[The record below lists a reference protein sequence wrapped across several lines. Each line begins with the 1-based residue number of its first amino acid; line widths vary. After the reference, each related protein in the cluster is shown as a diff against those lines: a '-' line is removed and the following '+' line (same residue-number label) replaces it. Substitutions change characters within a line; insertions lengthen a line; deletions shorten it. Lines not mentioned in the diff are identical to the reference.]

1 MSANRRLKSLSFAN
15 RLTRKVQRAMLYVM
29 SFTLAVTFLA
39 AFRAM
44 KSETR
49 GRYVGMM
56 NLVSEKINSEIKWM
70 EIGAKNVFDEIEC
83 HLDSPEDIIKALEEE
98 IRLNDYVEGYFVA
111 FEPYYFPQ
119 QGKWFEPYTHKVRKE
134 ERGKGKEEAHT
145 YQTDQVASANHD
157 YFKADWYQ
165 RAKKESKPFWS
176 DPYTLDNEKHLPG
189 LFCTYIIPI
198 YDKQGRFIGV
208 FGADLLLKNLIRDL
222 KRIDVESRNEGM
234 KNISKR
240 YSNLDF
246 YSFIINE
253 KGTYIAHPEEE
264 RAMKQNIRS
273 YVENGKLYGDCERVI
288 RDMTQMKK
296 GIGPMKVDGL
306 WADVY
311 YSPLQSTN
319 WSMAIV
325 VQKRVFLQPIFYL
338 LLILLLATALGE
350 ILISIIC
357 RRNIRK
363 ETRPLVSLT
372 QSANEVAKG
381 NFKAPLPELE
391 YKDEVSNLRDSFA
404 TMQSSLTKYIQDLE
418 ETTTKKAAM
427 ENELNVAKKIQM
439 SMIPN
444 KFPPFP
450 KRNDIDLFGSLT
462 PAKTVGGD
470 LFDYF
475 IHNDHLFFCIG
486 DVSGKGV
493 PSALMMTVIH
503 YLFRSFSSQSDDPKQ
518 IVEAMNDCYAADN
531 KSMMFCTFFLGV
543 LDLKT
548 GLLRYCNAGH
558 EAPYMVTSEVERI
571 KVDPNMALGVV
582 EGMQFTAQEKL
593 LPDGGLLFL
602 YTDGLTEATDENEG
616 LFGRERVEQ
625 SLQNALD
632 EGLTDGAAYIHRMT
646 DDVAAFVK
654 NASQSD
660 DLTMLAL
667 RLSLKH

>member
-1 MSANRRLKSLSFAN
+1 
-15 RLTRKVQRAMLYVM
+15 MLYVM

-134 ERGKGKEEAHT
+134 EREKGKEEAHT
-145 YQTDQVASANHD
+145 YQTDQVASASHD

-338 LLILLLATALGE
+338 LLILLLATVLGE

-444 KFPPFP
+444 KFAIPQAKRYRPLRLADTCQDGRRRPLRLFHSQRPPLLLHRRCQRQGRAFSADDDGDTLSVP
-450 KRNDIDLFGSLT
+450 KLFLAVRRPEADRRSHERLLCSRQQ
-462 PAKTVGGD
+462 VD
-470 LFDYF
+470 
-475 IHNDHLFFCIG
+475 
-486 DVSGKGV
+486 DV
-493 PSALMMTVIH
+493 LH
-503 YLFRSFSSQSDDPKQ
+503 
-518 IVEAMNDCYAADN
+518 
-531 KSMMFCTFFLGV
+531 
-543 LDLKT
+543 
-548 GLLRYCNAGH
+548 
-558 EAPYMVTSEVERI
+558 
-571 KVDPNMALGVV
+571 
-582 EGMQFTAQEKL
+582 L
-593 LPDGGLLFL
+593 LPRGARPEDGSVALLQCRPRG
-602 YTDGLTEATDENEG
+602 T
-616 LFGRERVEQ
+616 
-625 SLQNALD
+625 
-632 EGLTDGAAYIHRMT
+632 IHGH
-646 DDVAAFVK
+646 
-654 NASQSD
+654 
-660 DLTMLAL
+660 LGG
-667 RLSLKH
+667 

>member
-145 YQTDQVASANHD
+145 YQTDQVASASHD

-198 YDKQGRFIGV
+198 YDRQGRFIGV

-222 KRIDVESRNEGM
+222 KRIDVESRSEGM

-338 LLILLLATALGE
+338 LLILL
-350 ILISIIC
+350 
-357 RRNIRK
+357 
-363 ETRPLVSLT
+363 
-372 QSANEVAKG
+372 
-381 NFKAPLPELE
+381 
-391 YKDEVSNLRDSFA
+391 
-404 TMQSSLTKYIQDLE
+404 
-418 ETTTKKAAM
+418 
-427 ENELNVAKKIQM
+427 
-439 SMIPN
+439 
-444 KFPPFP
+444 
-450 KRNDIDLFGSLT
+450 
-462 PAKTVGGD
+462 
-470 LFDYF
+470 
-475 IHNDHLFFCIG
+475 
-486 DVSGKGV
+486 
-493 PSALMMTVIH
+493 
-503 YLFRSFSSQSDDPKQ
+503 
-518 IVEAMNDCYAADN
+518 
-531 KSMMFCTFFLGV
+531 
-543 LDLKT
+543 
-548 GLLRYCNAGH
+548 
-558 EAPYMVTSEVERI
+558 
-571 KVDPNMALGVV
+571 
-582 EGMQFTAQEKL
+582 
-593 LPDGGLLFL
+593 
-602 YTDGLTEATDENEG
+602 
-616 LFGRERVEQ
+616 
-625 SLQNALD
+625 
-632 EGLTDGAAYIHRMT
+632 
-646 DDVAAFVK
+646 
-654 NASQSD
+654 
-660 DLTMLAL
+660 
-667 RLSLKH
+667 